1 MISILSK
8 PWPWYVSG
16 PAIAGIMAVLLFF
29 GKSFGFSR
37 NLSNVCSMLGLGK
50 HISYFNFNWK
60 KQLWNI
66 WFLVGSII
74 GGYIAVHYLQSPEA
88 LKLSSATIADL
99 QKLNI
104 PFDGHLEP
112 ETIFNWNYLHTG
124 RGLFIFLGGGFLIG
138 FGTRYAGGCTSGHAI
153 SGLSNLQLPSLIAV
167 IGFFIGGLFTT
178 HLLFP
183 YIFK

>member
-1 MISILSK
+1 MISLLSK

-50 HISYFNFNWK
+50 HISYFNFNWR

-74 GGYIAVHYLQSPEA
+74 GGYIAVHYLA
-88 LKLSSATIADL
+88 IARCPQIVFRDYCGPAE
-99 QKLNI
+99 I
-104 PFDGHLEP
+104 EYTFRWPPG
-112 ETIFNWNYLHTG
+112 TG
-124 RGLFIFLGGGFLIG
+124 SHI
-138 FGTRYAGGCTSGHAI
+138 
-153 SGLSNLQLPSLIAV
+153 
-167 IGFFIGGLFTT
+167 
-178 HLLFP
+178 
-183 YIFK
+183 